1 MSSTSGPSSN
11 STSSGSTISTTPKK
25 AHTPSFAPGAVAGA
39 AIGSAVGA
47 AILAAI
53 VTYLLMRSR
62 SSAKRRN
69 DFGGSPTPEHSSFA
83 MGKSYLSGSVVQ
95 SVESAD
101 WTRYLPQPAD
111 DSFITG
117 TIETIYQQIEL
128 HVDNFYSNASPS
140 ADRISENARALLT
153 EMDTGLV
160 RPSLSEAMMRRKH
173 KKTLVKQTLARLLL
187 SNMTIEDGSP
197 GSLLPRDIAELQ
209 RSLQTAAKHQTKPG
223 K

>member
-62 SSAKRRN
+62 LSAKRRN
-69 DFGGSPTPEHSSFA
+69 NFGGSPTPEHSSFA

-117 TIETIYQQIEL
+117 TVETIYQQIEL

-160 RPSLSEAMMRRKH
+160 RPSLSEAMMRRK
-173 KKTLVKQTLARLLL
+173 QTLARLLL